1 MRRTKS
7 QIIEAANRQVIVA
20 GDLDA
25 IPEFF
30 SAGYIAHVAGKDFS
44 GGHQVVRRMV
54 GAYHRAFSEIEVKIE
69 ILVQSSNRIAWLR
82 SWQGKQTGPF
92 KGFPPT
98 QKVVRWSDQVTS
110 EIEDGLIAQEWLV
123 TDLAEQLLLAR
134 K

>member
-7 QIIEAANRQVIVA
+7 QIIEAANRQVIVE

-30 SAGYIAHVAGKDFS
+30 TPGYIAHVAGKDFS
-44 GGHQVVRRMV
+44 GGQQVVRRMV
-54 GAYHRAFSEIEVKIE
+54 GTYRRAFSEIEVKIE
-69 ILVQSSNRIAWLR
+69 ILVQSPSRIAWLR
-82 SWQGKQTGPF
+82 SWRGKPTGPF
-92 KGFPPT
+92 RGFPPS
-98 QKVVRWSDQVTS
+98 QKVVRWSDQVIS
-110 EIEDGLIAQEWLV
+110 EIEDGRIAEEWLV

>member
-7 QIIEAANRQVIVA
+7 QIIEAGNAQLIVE

-25 IPEFF
+25 ISEFF
-30 SAGYIAHVAGKDFS
+30 SPSYMAHVAGKDFI
-44 GGHQVVRRMV
+44 GGHQVVRRMM

-69 ILVQSSNRIAWLR
+69 ILVQSPSRINWLR
-82 SWQGKQTGPF
+82 SWQGRQTGPF

-98 QKVVRWSDQVTS
+98 QKVLRWSDQVTS
-110 EIEDGLIAQEWLV
+110 EIEEGLIVQEWLV
-123 TDLAEQLLLAR
+123 TDLAEKLLMAR